1 MRTQF
6 TGTAT
11 IAALALMLSVGAGQ
25 AQSTST
31 GTTGARSPGSA
42 KVNELAKKP
51 VADVTCEEFNAIED
65 TFKPNVIAWAAGYR
79 QGQKKPDAVAVDIQ
93 GVDQI
98 TPVVVD
104 ACAKAPTSS
113 FWSKVDNEL
122 KKL

>member
-6 TGTAT
+6 SGTAM
-11 IAALALMLSVGAGQ
+11 IAVLALALSVGAGQ

-31 GTTGARSPGSA
+31 GTTGARSGSA
-42 KVNELAKKP
+42 KVTELAKKP

-113 FWSKVDNEL
+113 FWSKVDSEL